1 MLVSRRRCSGGGD
14 VHVAC
19 DMLMI
24 YWYLMFD
31 LKPFSLCLADRRQA
45 RSDTF
50 SLHNLARF
58 WCTNFTH
65 CVPQLPEGCTRG
77 WCIGS

>member
-1 MLVSRRRCSGGGD
+1 MLVSRRCSGGD

-31 LKPFSLCLADRRQA
+31 LKPFFFVPCRQET
-45 RSDTF
+45 S
-50 SLHNLARF
+50 
-58 WCTNFTH
+58 
-65 CVPQLPEGCTRG
+65 EK
-77 WCIGS
+77 